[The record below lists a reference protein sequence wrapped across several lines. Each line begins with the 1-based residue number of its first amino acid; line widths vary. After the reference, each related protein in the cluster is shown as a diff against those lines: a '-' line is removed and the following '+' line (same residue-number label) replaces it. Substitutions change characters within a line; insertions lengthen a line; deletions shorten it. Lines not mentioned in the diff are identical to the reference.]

1 MNQNTKGIL
10 LTVEG
15 VVRPLFISTI
25 GDVYNAISCNSFDI
39 VRLGRAAD
47 IFIDDEGLLTNRPI
61 NLLASAI
68 ATELTG
74 HAINLAG
81 DAIVFGHDGAG
92 NSIDCPKWLFDMFD
106 EAGVTLEV
114 EEITTKGA
122 KYAKR
127 D

>member
-1 MNQNTKGIL
+1 MNPNTKAIL

-15 VVRPLFISTI
+15 VVRPLFISSI
-25 GDVYNAISCNSFDI
+25 ADVDNAIGCAQFDI

-47 IFIDDEGLLTNRPI
+47 IFVDDEGLLTGKPI

-81 DAIVFGHDGAG
+81 DAIVFGHDGQG
-92 NSIDCPKWLFDMFD
+92 GSIDCPSWLFDMFD